1 MGKVKAEK
9 GSSKWLANKMKSK
22 GLQKLRWYCQMCQK
36 QCRDQNGFKC
46 HISSESHQ
54 RQMLLFGEKPAKFL
68 NEFSKEFHRDFMDI
82 LKRCHGTKRVFAN
95 AVYQEYIRDKNHVRM
110 NATKWVTLSG
120 FCKYLGSSGQCKI
133 DETEK
138 GYYITWIDRNPET
151 LARQEALEKRDKMSK
166 DDDERMADFV
176 AKQVEREIL
185 KKSEENL
192 VNFTELLRGPED
204 KIKLES
210 MKIEKK
216 QPEIKNDILLSSNEV
231 LKKPSI
237 SKPST
242 SKSKKNR
249 SKSPENCDSSRKRKK
264 SKIEELIE
272 EETREKIQKE
282 IRIRERQET
291 SWLKKGIILKITT
304 KSLGEK
310 YYKQKVEVIEVIDRF
325 KALVK
330 LNQDNSKVM
339 LDQND
344 LETVIPAVGRQVL
357 VLSGKY
363 RGYKAIL
370 ENLDVENFQA
380 SLKLCDKNILVTL
393 PYEHFSKL
401 GLAGCTSAAGQGL
414 IVTIE

>member
-1 MGKVKAEK
+1 MYFVKN
-9 GSSKWLANKMKSK
+9 WI
-22 GLQKLRWYCQMCQK
+22 
-36 QCRDQNGFKC
+36 FKIC
-46 HISSESHQ
+46 
-54 RQMLLFGEKPAKFL
+54 LP
-68 NEFSKEFHRDFMDI
+68 
-82 LKRCHGTKRVFAN
+82 
-95 AVYQEYIRDKNHVRM
+95 
-110 NATKWVTLSG
+110 
-120 FCKYLGSSGQCKI
+120 
-133 DETEK
+133 
-138 GYYITWIDRNPET
+138 
-151 LARQEALEKRDKMSK
+151 
-166 DDDERMADFV
+166 
-176 AKQVEREIL
+176 
-185 KKSEENL
+185 KKSQRL
-192 VNFTELLRGPED
+192 IIIYHFFF
-204 KIKLES
+204 
-210 MKIEKK
+210 
-216 QPEIKNDILLSSNEV
+216 
-231 LKKPSI
+231 
-237 SKPST
+237 
-242 SKSKKNR
+242 
-249 SKSPENCDSSRKRKK
+249 RKRKK

-330 LNQDNSKVM
+330 SNQDNSKVM

-401 GLAGCTSAAGQGL
+401 GSDGCTTAAGSGL